1 MHSSTTSTARPLDW
15 FVSAAIVGLAI
26 AFIVRTVWLMDR
38 GFDFTDQSFYLAW
51 AQQPT
56 AFDIAYGLFG
66 YGLHPLFDIFNG
78 SIASFRRAGAVIL
91 VILGIVAGLIAIG
104 STRIDRR
111 GPTGLQLVAVSGALP
126 LAYYV
131 FWLVTPSYNWF
142 ALAGG
147 LVSIG
152 AMLDLCDPRHALRS
166 AATAALAFV
175 LLIFARPQNAI
186 ACLGIY
192 LLAIAIVV
200 PTWRGKLLQILR
212 TACLAVILIGAVAAV
227 APLHTIANQVRAY
240 IAIFGTN
247 NPTDASLV
255 GKQLEFF
262 RRQGVWIAFSSL
274 LFVGSLIT
282 VRDKRAPEKLR
293 TRLVISGA
301 LIASIVTLIQFRTG
315 GVTEKIGPAAGVFAF
330 VCLSLACLRRDANFR
345 LLVLLGLAALVP
357 LAATLG
363 TSNLIASQLPFFAGL
378 WGFVG
383 LVALSG
389 GSGEGS
395 LGATLA
401 ASICLVVTFS
411 AVQVGISAPYRLA
424 APVEMQVN
432 PTTLGWGSVL
442 KLDMK
447 TRDFIVTLR
456 DRAKQEGFCQG
467 DAAIDLS
474 GSLPGAVFAI
484 GGRMPVFPWIF
495 AGYPFSDHFARE
507 VLKRIDS
514 PVLARSWLITREL
527 PNAFSIS
534 ELQSFGIDFA
544 AYRLVADLNHPIDGT
559 SVKLFAPRAV
569 ESRC

>member
-1 MHSSTTSTARPLDW
+1 MSPGRHTAVDHADVLKDPAGVHFYACAESHRQVFTEFHQSRLWLTRRMHSSTTSTARLHDW
-15 FVSAAIVGLAI
+15 VVSAAIVGLAI

-78 SIASFRRAGAVIL
+78 SIASFRRAAAVIL
-91 VILGIVAGLIAIG
+91 VILGIIAGLIAIG

-111 GPTGLQLVAVSGALP
+111 GPTGLQLIAVSGALP
-126 LAYYV
+126 FAYYV
-131 FWLVTPSYNWF
+131 SWVVTPSYNWF

-166 AATAALAFV
+166 AATTALAFV

-192 LLAIAIVV
+192 LLAIVIVV
-200 PTWRGKLLQILR
+200 PTWRGKLLQTLR
-212 TACLAVILIGAVAAV
+212 TACLAAILIAAVAAV

-282 VRDKRAPEKLR
+282 VRDKMASEKLR

-315 GVTEKIGPAAGVFAF
+315 GSQRKLGRPPGCSRLF
-330 VCLSLACLRRDANFR
+330 VSPWPVCAETQIFACLPCWALQR
-345 LLVLLGLAALVP
+345 LFPWLQP
-357 LAATLG
+357 LAPATSLLRNFPSLPG
-363 TSNLIASQLPFFAGL
+363 FGAS
-378 WGFVG
+378 
-383 LVALSG
+383 
-389 GSGEGS
+389 
-395 LGATLA
+395 
-401 ASICLVVTFS
+401 
-411 AVQVGISAPYRLA
+411 
-424 APVEMQVN
+424 
-432 PTTLGWGSVL
+432 
-442 KLDMK
+442 
-447 TRDFIVTLR
+447 
-456 DRAKQEGFCQG
+456 
-467 DAAIDLS
+467 S
-474 GSLPGAVFAI
+474 GSLPY
-484 GGRMPVFPWIF
+484 P
-495 AGYPFSDHFARE
+495 AGQARG
-507 VLKRIDS
+507 
-514 PVLARSWLITREL
+514 VLAPPLLPQSAWL
-527 PNAFSIS
+527 
-534 ELQSFGIDFA
+534 
-544 AYRLVADLNHPIDGT
+544 
-559 SVKLFAPRAV
+559 
-569 ESRC
+569 